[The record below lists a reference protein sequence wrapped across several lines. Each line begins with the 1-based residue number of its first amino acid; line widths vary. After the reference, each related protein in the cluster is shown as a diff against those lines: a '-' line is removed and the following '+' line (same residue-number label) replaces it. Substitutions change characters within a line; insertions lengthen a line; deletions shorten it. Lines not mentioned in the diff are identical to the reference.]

1 VSMQQ
6 ASVEITPNHLVLEKR
21 HSWIEMLDN
30 IRKTLWRNRKSRAGL
45 ILLGIFFIVG
55 LTGHLLAPYSV
66 NDSNFATSTGLSAR
80 HWLGT
85 TQAGQDVLSELI
97 VGTGSSMITA
107 FGVGLIAT
115 ILAMIIGIT
124 SGYITGWVDDALS
137 FLTNVFLVLPGLPL
151 LIVLA
156 SYAPSGGLGLI
167 VVIVGFTSWPWGARV
182 LRSQVSTLRSR
193 DFVLAARLAADSAPR
208 ILVREILPNMLS
220 LVIAGFLSSSLYGL
234 LTAVGLEFLGLGDP
248 STVSWGS
255 MLYWAQNAG
264 ALMNGQWAWILA
276 PGLCIALF
284 GMSLVLI
291 NFGFDELS
299 NPRLRGDY
307 E

>member
-1 VSMQQ
+1 MSHT
-6 ASVEITPNHLVLEKR
+6 AAEITTSFTDSGRRRAWADVW
-21 HSWIEMLDN
+21 SN
-30 IRKTLWRNRKSRAGL
+30 IARTLWRNRKSRTGMVMMA
-45 ILLGIFFIVG
+45 IFVIVAF
-55 LTGHLLAPYSV
+55 TGHLYSPYSI
-66 NDSNFATSTGLSAR
+66 NDTNFATSAAPSPH

-97 VGTGSSMITA
+97 VGTGGSIVTA
-107 FGVGLIAT
+107 FGVGFIAT
-115 ILAMIIGIT
+115 IFAMIIGII
-124 SGYITGWVDDALS
+124 SGYVTGWLDDVLS
-137 FLTNVFLVLPGLPL
+137 FVTNVFLVLPGLPL

-156 SYAPSGGLGLI
+156 SYAPGRGLTLI
-167 VVIVGFTSWPWGARV
+167 IVIVGFTSWPWGARV

-193 DFVLAARLAADSAPR
+193 DFVLAARLAGDGMIR
-208 ILVREILPNMLS
+208 ILIREILPNMLS
-220 LVIAGFLSSSLYGL
+220 LVIASFLSSSLYGL

-248 STVSWGS
+248 SNVSWGS

-264 ALMNGQWAWILA
+264 ALMDGQWAWILA

-299 NPRLRGDY
+299 NPRLRGDN